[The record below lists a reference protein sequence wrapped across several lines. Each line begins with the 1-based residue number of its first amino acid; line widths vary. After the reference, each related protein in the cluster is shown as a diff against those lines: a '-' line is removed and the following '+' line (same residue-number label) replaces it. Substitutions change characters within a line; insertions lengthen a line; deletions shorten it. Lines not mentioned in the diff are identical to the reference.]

1 MKSTAKDIARL
12 EERVSELTDEVAA
25 LNAEA
30 EELEDTAANLRRMA
44 NERAELRSQVKMDL
58 AAAKK
63 GA

>member
-12 EERVSELTDEVAA
+12 EDRVSELTDEVAA

-30 EELEDTAANLRRMA
+30 EEVEDTAANLRRMA
-44 NERAELRSQVKMDL
+44 NERAELLSQVKMDL

>member
-1 MKSTAKDIARL
+1 MKSTAKDISRL
-12 EERVSELTDEVAA
+12 EDRVSELTDEVAA

-44 NERAELRSQVKMDL
+44 NERAELLSHVKMDL

>member
-1 MKSTAKDIARL
+1 MKSNTKEISRL

-25 LNAEA
+25 LNVEA

-44 NERAELRSQVKMDL
+44 NERAELLSQVKMDL

>member
-1 MKSTAKDIARL
+1 MKSTAKDIDRL
-12 EERVSELTDEVAA
+12 EDRVSELTDEVAA

-30 EELEDTAANLRRMA
+30 EGLEYTARNLRRLA
-44 NERAELRSQVKMDL
+44 DERAELLSQVKMDL

>member
-12 EERVSELTDEVAA
+12 EDRVSELTYEVAA

-30 EELEDTAANLRRMA
+30 RNLRRLA
-44 NERAELRSQVKMDL
+44 DERAELLSRVKMDL

>member
-1 MKSTAKDIARL
+1 MKSTTKDIARL
-12 EERVSELTDEVAA
+12 EDRVAELTDEVAV

-30 EELEDTAANLRRMA
+30 EEVEDTAANLRRMA
-44 NERAELRSQVKMDL
+44 NERAELLSQVKMDL

>member
-12 EERVSELTDEVAA
+12 EDRVSALTDEVAA

-44 NERAELRSQVKMDL
+44 NERAELLSQVKMDL

>member
-12 EERVSELTDEVAA
+12 EDRVSELTYEVAA
-25 LNAEA
+25 LNVEA
-30 EELEDTAANLRRMA
+30 RNLRRLA
-44 NERAELRSQVKMDL
+44 DERAELLSRVKMDL

>member
-1 MKSTAKDIARL
+1 MKSTAKEISRL
-12 EERVSELTDEVAA
+12 EERVSELTNEVAA

-30 EELEDTAANLRRMA
+30 EELEDTAANIRRMA
-44 NERAELRSQVKMDL
+44 RERGELLSQVKMDL

>member
-12 EERVSELTDEVAA
+12 EDRVSELTDEVAA

-44 NERAELRSQVKMDL
+44 NERAELLSQVKMDL